1 MRVLRTIAEV
11 RQHLGA
17 LSPATRIVFVP
28 TMGALHDGHF
38 RCCAAARSR
47 SDHVVASIFVN
58 PTQFDDPSD
67 LERYP
72 RPEAEDARIAADAGV
87 DTLFVPPP
95 DEMYPAGFDTIIN
108 PGEPAAGL
116 EGAHRPGHFQGVVTV
131 CVKLFSIVAPSAA
144 FFGQKDA
151 QQVAV
156 IAHVVRDLNL
166 DLSIEVVPTA
176 RDEDGLA
183 LSSRNARLSPDERRR
198 ALAIPRALAAGL
210 EAFAKG
216 LDPVG
221 PAEAVLHGL
230 DVDYVAVRAFEENEP
245 VLLVAATVG
254 TARLIDNVPLTH
266 PELAGMPQAPSAG
279 ALR

>member
-17 LSPATRIVFVP
+17 LASGTRIGFVP
-28 TMGALHDGHF
+28 TMGALHDGHV
-38 RCCAAARSR
+38 RCFAAALAH
-47 SDHVVASIFVN
+47 SDHVVASVFVN

-72 RPEAEDARIAADAGV
+72 RREEEDARIAGDAGV
-87 DTLFVPPP
+87 DTLFVPSA
-95 DEMYPAGFDTIIN
+95 DEMYPEGFDTAID

-116 EGAHRPGHFQGVVTV
+116 EGAHRPGHFAGVATV
-131 CVKLFSIVAPSAA
+131 CVKLFSIARPSAA

-156 IAHVVRDLNL
+156 VRHVVRDLNL
-166 DLSIEVVPTA
+166 DLAIEVVPTV

-230 DVDYVAVRAFEENEP
+230 EVDYVAVREFETGEP
-245 VLLVAATVG
+245 VLLVAATLG
-254 TARLIDNVPLTH
+254 STRLIDNVPLTH